1 MLRSLFCTSIQDPVG
16 ASQDVAAASQ
26 TIRKELT
33 PPTTGSTGNS
43 LRRSARLSAGR
54 SSASA
59 SPRPDHGND
68 PFQISNDSFV
78 SAASSSSTSKTKSKR
93 VTVNVQQDLP
103 LPSSVKPVTPK
114 PAARRRKRSSE
125 VAAVI
130 AGSIG
135 MTNESPN
142 PRAKKN
148 ARKSVLVVEIPTYS
162 ARMVGSPMRGVVR
175 TSGSSRSSTDPVTPQ
190 RNAPSKRSAP
200 ATDRPAGKDSRR
212 SGKSGTDSPPAS
224 QGRSTGKGRKSLG
237 AQFDPVQQGEDR
249 RKTGPSKRRKGRK
262 SLAPAHVVENLHAV
276 MDHPLRPSSPSED
289 VLLLVGT
296 EQSPTSHRRSRK
308 SQSKTPR
315 PGRDASQRKGKR
327 PESELETEAG
337 FSSQL
342 SRSDETRSRD
352 QFGSV
357 SEQVQVDQQDARAE
371 RTLSPA
377 PLRDDSPRSSSPAY
391 PQFRDYSPPN
401 EENWQSLDFSGFGEG
416 VCDSSPPAR
425 MASSS
430 PPRQRIEPH
439 LMDFTQATASTPLR
453 TPLSKRR
460 ISTPHHKPIAS
471 SPPENVEADCAGPH
485 SEPVWEDVE
494 EDARED
500 YASEGEFMANDR
512 DSSPEYPDA
521 EDKTAQDQD
530 VTDTVQADD
539 DPTLPAADESE
550 EEEEQEQEE
559 EAEGEE
565 EEHSQEQVGGTDAHA
580 QEAPITQRT
589 ANSEYVTIRT
599 VVVKTEDNA
608 AEADPED
615 RESLTHEEETEDIA
629 ASSEVAVARETIE
642 TVQVTQTLAISP
654 VEEPLAT
661 SAGQADVRSEPILAD
676 QDQQGDGSVE
686 DDAPRSE
693 HDGSRSH
700 QSDSEGP
707 HDEAPHVEV
716 ERASPESRAEHD
728 VDEETEISLETARGT
743 ELVQTGIDNDYT
755 RAPIVISSQDPRAAA
770 LAAAILRKVSLRYGN
785 LAFTRPFSPR
795 FSLVS
800 EPTLHRGGS
809 SASFGKYT
817 AGK

>member
-1 MLRSLFCTSIQDPVG
+1 M
-16 ASQDVAAASQ
+16 
-26 TIRKELT
+26 
-33 PPTTGSTGNS
+33 
-43 LRRSARLSAGR
+43 
-54 SSASA
+54 
-59 SPRPDHGND
+59 
-68 PFQISNDSFV
+68 
-78 SAASSSSTSKTKSKR
+78 SSSSKTKSKR
-93 VTVNVQQDLP
+93 VVVNVQQDLL

-135 MTNESPN
+135 MSNESPN

-162 ARMVGSPMRGVVR
+162 ARMVGSPMRGLVR
-175 TSGSSRSSTDPVTPQ
+175 TSGNSRSSTDPVTPQ
-190 RNAPSKRSAP
+190 RTGPSKRSAP
-200 ATDRPAGKDSRR
+200 VTDRPAGKDSRR

-237 AQFDPVQQGEDR
+237 AQYDAVQQGEDR

-337 FSSQL
+337 STPPM

-352 QFGSV
+352 RFGSV
-357 SEQVQVDQQDARAE
+357 PEQVQVDQQDVRAE

-377 PLRDDSPRSSSPAY
+377 PLCDDAPRSSSPAY

-471 SPPENVEADCAGPH
+471 SPPENVEADCTGPH

-494 EDARED
+494 EDAHED

-512 DSSPEYPDA
+512 GTSSEYQDA

-530 VTDTVQADD
+530 VNNTVQADD
-539 DPTLPAADESE
+539 DTTLPAADESE
-550 EEEEQEQEE
+550 DEEEEEQEE
-559 EAEGEE
+559 EAEGDE
-565 EEHSQEQVGGTDAHA
+565 EEHSQEQIGGNDAHA
-580 QEAPITQRT
+580 QEVPITQRT
-589 ANSEYVTIRT
+589 VNSEYVTIRT

-615 RESLTHEEETEDIA
+615 RESLTREEETEDIA
-629 ASSEVAVARETIE
+629 ASSEVAVARETIK
-642 TVQVTQTLAISP
+642 TVQAQTLAISP
-654 VEEPLAT
+654 VEEPLTT
-661 SAGQADVRSEPILAD
+661 SAGQAHVRSEPVLAD

-686 DDAPRSE
+686 DASRSE
-693 HDGSRSH
+693 RDASRSH
-700 QSDSEGP
+700 QSNSEGP
-707 HDEAPHVEV
+707 HIEAPRVEA
-716 ERASPESRAEHD
+716 ERAPAPRPEFD
-728 VDEETEISLETARGT
+728 VGDETEISLETARGT
-743 ELVQTGIDNDYT
+743 ESVQTGIDNDYT

-770 LAAAILRKVSLRYGN
+770 LAAAILRKVSLRFGS
-785 LAFTRPFSPR
+785 LAFLRPCSTPFFFDIR
-795 FSLVS
+795 ADVTLRRKQSLLWRVYS
-800 EPTLHRGGS
+800 RKTSSNGVGANTL
-809 SASFGKYT
+809 
-817 AGK
+817 

>member
-1 MLRSLFCTSIQDPVG
+1 M
-16 ASQDVAAASQ
+16 
-26 TIRKELT
+26 
-33 PPTTGSTGNS
+33 
-43 LRRSARLSAGR
+43 
-54 SSASA
+54 
-59 SPRPDHGND
+59 
-68 PFQISNDSFV
+68 
-78 SAASSSSTSKTKSKR
+78 
-93 VTVNVQQDLP
+93 
-103 LPSSVKPVTPK
+103 
-114 PAARRRKRSSE
+114 
-125 VAAVI
+125 AAVI

-162 ARMVGSPMRGVVR
+162 AKMIGSPMRGVVR
-175 TSGSSRSSTDPVTPQ
+175 TSGNSRSSTDPVTPQ
-190 RNAPSKRSAP
+190 RTAPSKRSAP
-200 ATDRPAGKDSRR
+200 ATDRPAGRDSRR

-237 AQFDPVQQGEDR
+237 AQFDSVQQGEDR

-296 EQSPTSHRRSRK
+296 EQSPTSHRRPRK

-327 PESELETEAG
+327 PESELQTEAG
-337 FSSQL
+337 SPSQM

-357 SEQVQVDQQDARAE
+357 SEQVQVEQQDARAE

-377 PLRDDSPRSSSPAY
+377 PLRDDGPRSSSPAY

-471 SPPENVEADCAGPH
+471 SPPENVEADCTGPH
-485 SEPVWEDVE
+485 PEPVWEDVE

-512 DSSPEYPDA
+512 DSSPEYQDA
-521 EDKTAQDQD
+521 EDKTAQDQG
-530 VTDTVQADD
+530 VTNTVQADD
-539 DPTLPAADESE
+539 DTTLPAADGSEDE
-550 EEEEQEQEE
+550 EEEEQEE

-565 EEHSQEQVGGTDAHA
+565 EEEHSQEQAGGNDAHA

-654 VEEPLAT
+654 VEEPLTT
-661 SAGQADVRSEPILAD
+661 SAGQAHVRSEPVVAD
-676 QDQQGDGSVE
+676 QDLQGDGSVE
-686 DDAPRSE
+686 DASRSE
-693 HDGSRSH
+693 RDASRSH

-707 HDEAPHVEV
+707 HIEAPRVEA
-716 ERASPESRAEHD
+716 ERAPEPRPESD

-743 ELVQTGIDNDYT
+743 ESVQTGIDNDYT

-770 LAAAILRKVSLRYGN
+770 LAAAILRKVSLRSGSV
-785 LAFTRPFSPR
+785 AFPRPC
-795 FSLVS
+795 
-800 EPTLHRGGS
+800 
-809 SASFGKYT
+809 
-817 AGK
+817 

>member
-1 MLRSLFCTSIQDPVG
+1 V
-16 ASQDVAAASQ
+16 
-26 TIRKELT
+26 
-33 PPTTGSTGNS
+33 
-43 LRRSARLSAGR
+43 
-54 SSASA
+54 
-59 SPRPDHGND
+59 
-68 PFQISNDSFV
+68 
-78 SAASSSSTSKTKSKR
+78 SSSSKTKSKR
-93 VTVNVQQDLP
+93 VGVNVQQDL
-103 LPSSVKPVTPK
+103 LPPTSAKPVTPK

-175 TSGSSRSSTDPVTPQ
+175 TSGNSRSSTDPVTPQ
-190 RNAPSKRSAP
+190 RTAPGKRSAP

-224 QGRSTGKGRKSLG
+224 QGRSTGKGRESLG
-237 AQFDPVQQGEDR
+237 AQFDSVQQGEDR
-249 RKTGPSKRRKGRK
+249 RKTGTSKRRRGRK

-337 FSSQL
+337 STPPM

-352 QFGSV
+352 RFGSV
-357 SEQVQVDQQDARAE
+357 PEQVQVDQQDVRAE

-377 PLRDDSPRSSSPAY
+377 PLCDDAPRSSSPAY

-471 SPPENVEADCAGPH
+471 SPPENVEADCTGPH

-494 EDARED
+494 EDAHED

-512 DSSPEYPDA
+512 GTSSEYQDA

-530 VTDTVQADD
+530 VNNTVQADD
-539 DPTLPAADESE
+539 DTTLPAADESE
-550 EEEEQEQEE
+550 DEEEEEEEE
-559 EAEGEE
+559 EAEGDE
-565 EEHSQEQVGGTDAHA
+565 EEHSQEQIGGNDAHA
-580 QEAPITQRT
+580 QEVPITQRT
-589 ANSEYVTIRT
+589 VNSEYVTIRT

-615 RESLTHEEETEDIA
+615 RESLTREEETEDIA
-629 ASSEVAVARETIE
+629 ASSEVAVARETIK
-642 TVQVTQTLAISP
+642 TVQAQTLAISP
-654 VEEPLAT
+654 VEEPLTT
-661 SAGQADVRSEPILAD
+661 SAGQAHVRSEPVLAD

-686 DDAPRSE
+686 DASRSE
-693 HDGSRSH
+693 RDASRSH
-700 QSDSEGP
+700 QSNSEGP
-707 HDEAPHVEV
+707 HIEAPRVEA
-716 ERASPESRAEHD
+716 ERAPAPRPEFD
-728 VDEETEISLETARGT
+728 VGDETEISLETARGT
-743 ELVQTGIDNDYT
+743 ESVQTGIDNDYT

-770 LAAAILRKVSLRYGN
+770 LAAAILRKVSLRFGS
-785 LAFTRPFSPR
+785 LAFLRPCSTPFFFDIR
-795 FSLVS
+795 ADVTLRRKQSLLWRVYS
-800 EPTLHRGGS
+800 RKTSSNGVGANTL
-809 SASFGKYT
+809 
-817 AGK
+817 

>member
-1 MLRSLFCTSIQDPVG
+1 V
-16 ASQDVAAASQ
+16 
-26 TIRKELT
+26 
-33 PPTTGSTGNS
+33 
-43 LRRSARLSAGR
+43 
-54 SSASA
+54 
-59 SPRPDHGND
+59 
-68 PFQISNDSFV
+68 
-78 SAASSSSTSKTKSKR
+78 SSSSKTKSKR
-93 VTVNVQQDLP
+93 VGVNVQQDL
-103 LPSSVKPVTPK
+103 LPPTSAKPVTPK

-175 TSGSSRSSTDPVTPQ
+175 TSGNSRSSTDPVTPQ
-190 RNAPSKRSAP
+190 RTAPGKRSAP

-237 AQFDPVQQGEDR
+237 AQFDSVQQGEDR
-249 RKTGPSKRRKGRK
+249 RKTGTSKRRRGRK

-337 FSSQL
+337 STPPM

-352 QFGSV
+352 RFGSV
-357 SEQVQVDQQDARAE
+357 PEQVQVDQQDVRAE

-377 PLRDDSPRSSSPAY
+377 PLCDDAPRSSSPAY

-471 SPPENVEADCAGPH
+471 SPPENVEADCTGPH

-512 DSSPEYPDA
+512 DSSPEYQDA
-521 EDKTAQDQD
+521 EDKTAQDQG
-530 VTDTVQADD
+530 VTNTVQADD
-539 DPTLPAADESE
+539 DTTLPAADGSEDE
-550 EEEEQEQEE
+550 EEEEQEE

-565 EEHSQEQVGGTDAHA
+565 EEEHSQEQAGGNDAHA

-654 VEEPLAT
+654 VEEPLTT
-661 SAGQADVRSEPILAD
+661 SAGQAHVRSEPVVAD
-676 QDQQGDGSVE
+676 QDLQGDGSVE
-686 DDAPRSE
+686 DASRSE
-693 HDGSRSH
+693 RDASRSH

-707 HDEAPHVEV
+707 HIEAPRVEA
-716 ERASPESRAEHD
+716 ERAPEPRPESD

-743 ELVQTGIDNDYT
+743 ESVQTGIDNDYT

-770 LAAAILRKVSLRYGN
+770 LAAAILRKVSLRSGSV
-785 LAFTRPFSPR
+785 AFPRPC
-795 FSLVS
+795 
-800 EPTLHRGGS
+800 
-809 SASFGKYT
+809 
-817 AGK
+817 